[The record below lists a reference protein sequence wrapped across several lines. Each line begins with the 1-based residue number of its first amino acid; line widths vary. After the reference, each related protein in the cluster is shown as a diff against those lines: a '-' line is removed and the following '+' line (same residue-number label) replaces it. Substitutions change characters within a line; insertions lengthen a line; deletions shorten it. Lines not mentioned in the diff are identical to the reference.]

1 MSLRPMNSTYT
12 LSVLKSISCAY
23 LIFLTLA
30 FASAPQVLAGN
41 LIVNNGSGSG
51 SYPASTKVT
60 IWANPQEDA
69 NTLNTT
75 RAPLD
80 ANLPMRI
87 FDRWVGDTAQ
97 IANVESPQTT
107 VTMPASDINITAQ
120 YKDAPRWLDVVTY
133 FPDPHIGVIF
143 MFHGMGGCAAC
154 FFDQTETRS
163 FIQDATARGYAIVA
177 LNSYDRQTKAWNLE
191 MQPANNPDLQRVA
204 ALRQALIGQGSI
216 SSADPT
222 YLVGISSGGFF
233 ASLFTQSVQDYLKFP
248 VEAMALY
255 IASGNWNSILSASTP
270 TIFVAGVN
278 DTLTLYNNVQNSY
291 AQLLSI
297 DIPTQLISSTPSQ
310 LYPERFWRI
319 EGLSALDSQTIYSA
333 IDNAGFLDGKDYL
346 LSNPTTSGWEAS
358 LPAMYE
364 SYKDQ
369 VSNQLK
375 VAFAEHSFMGHLN
388 KPVFDFFANPVTVI
402 NVEPS
407 ISEFAPT
414 SGPPG
419 TQITITGSNFF
430 DVQSVAIGGVTTQFA
445 VVSLSEIWAY
455 VPANPVSGPITVTN
469 PVTSATSTTNFLI
482 GSPTITSFTPSTGGS
497 GTSVTITGDNLT
509 NVEAVAFNGV
519 TASFNSFGPKTLS
532 ATVPSGATTGP
543 ITITTSQGTVVSE
556 TDMILFPPP
565 VITSISP
572 SQGTIGSLIT
582 ITGSHF
588 TPATSV
594 RFSGIEANFTVVSDT
609 QITTTV
615 PVGTPTY
622 SRITVIAPS
631 GYTSSPTY
639 FRIK

>member
-1 MSLRPMNSTYT
+1 MNSTYT
-12 LSVLKSISCAY
+12 ISVLIRISYAY
-23 LIFLTLA
+23 LIILIFA
-30 FASAPQVLAGN
+30 FASTPQAIAGT
-41 LIVNNGSGSG
+41 LTVHNGSGSG

-69 NTLNTT
+69 NPLSTT

-87 FDRWVGDTAQ
+87 FDRWIGDTAQ
-97 IANVESPQTT
+97 IADVESPQTS

-177 LNSYDRQTKAWNLE
+177 LNSYDRQTRAWNLE
-191 MQPANNPDLQRVA
+191 IEPANNPDLQRVA
-204 ALRQALIGQGSI
+204 ALRQALVAQGSI
-216 SSADPT
+216 NPADPI
-222 YLVGISSGGFF
+222 YLAGISSGGFF

-270 TIFVAGVN
+270 TIFVTGVN
-278 DTLTLYNNVQNSY
+278 DTLIPYNTIQKSY
-291 AQLLSI
+291 GLLLSMG
-297 DIPTQLISSTPSQ
+297 IPTQLISSTPSQ

-319 EGLSALDSQTIYSA
+319 EGLSALDSQTIYNA
-333 IDNAGFLDGKDYL
+333 IDNAGFLDGNGYL
-346 LSNPTTSGWEAS
+346 LSNPTTSGWEAI
-358 LPAMYE
+358 LPAIYE
-364 SYKDQ
+364 FYKYQ
-369 VSNQLK
+369 VSNQLE

-407 ISEFAPT
+407 ISEFTPA
-414 SGPPG
+414 SGPPS
-419 TQITITGSNFF
+419 TQITITGNNFV
-430 DVQSVAIGGVTTQFA
+430 DVQSVAIGGITARFTVISPT
-445 VVSLSEIWAY
+445 EIWAY
-455 VPANPVSGPITVTN
+455 VPTNPMSGPITVTN
-469 PVTSATSTTNFLI
+469 SVSVATSASNFVV
-482 GSPTITSFTPSTGGS
+482 GSPLITSFAPSTGGS
-497 GTSVTITGDNLT
+497 GTLVTITGDNL
-509 NVEAVAFNGV
+509 NSIEAVAFNGV
-519 TASFNSFGPKTLS
+519 TASFSSLGSKTLTS
-532 ATVPSGATTGP
+532 TVPIGATTGP
-543 ITITTSQGTVVSE
+543 ITVTTSQGTVVSE
-556 TDMILFPPP
+556 ADMILFPPP
-565 VITSISP
+565 AITAMAP
-572 SQGTIGSLIT
+572 SQGAIGTLVT

-588 TPATSV
+588 TPTTSV
-594 RFSGIEANFTVVSDT
+594 KFSGIEANFTVVSDT
-609 QITTTV
+609 EITSTV
-615 PVGTPTY
+615 PVGTPTF
-622 SRITVIAPS
+622 SRITVITPS

>member
-1 MSLRPMNSTYT
+1 
-12 LSVLKSISCAY
+12 
-23 LIFLTLA
+23 
-30 FASAPQVLAGN
+30 
-41 LIVNNGSGSG
+41 
-51 SYPASTKVT
+51 
-60 IWANPQEDA
+60 
-69 NTLNTT
+69 
-75 RAPLD
+75 
-80 ANLPMRI
+80 
-87 FDRWVGDTAQ
+87 
-97 IANVESPQTT
+97 
-107 VTMPASDINITAQ
+107 
-120 YKDAPRWLDVVTY
+120 
-133 FPDPHIGVIF
+133 

-204 ALRQALIGQGSI
+204 ALRQALIDQGSI

-233 ASLFTQSVQDYLKFP
+233 ASLFTQSVQDNLKFP
-248 VEAMALY
+248 IEAMALY

-278 DTLTLYNNVQNSY
+278 DTLTPYNNVQNSY
-291 AQLLSI
+291 AQLLSM

-319 EGLSALDSQTIYSA
+319 EGLSALDSQTIYNA

-346 LSNPTTSGWEAS
+346 LSNPTTSGWEAIF
-358 LPAMYE
+358 PAMYE

-388 KPVFDFFANPVTVI
+388 KQVFDFFANPITII

-407 ISEFAPT
+407 VSEFAPT

-430 DVQSVAIGGVTTQFA
+430 DVQSVAIGGVTTQFV
-445 VVSLSEIWAY
+445 VVSLTEIWAY
-455 VPANPVSGPITVTN
+455 VPANPLSGPITVTN
-469 PVTSATSTTNFLI
+469 PVTSATSTTNFVI
-482 GSPTITSFTPSTGGS
+482 GTPTITSFTPSTGGS
-497 GTSVTITGDNLT
+497 GTLVTITGDNLT
-509 NVEAVAFNGV
+509 SIEAVAFNGV
-519 TASFNSFGPKTLS
+519 TASFSSFGPKTLS

-543 ITITTSQGTVVSE
+543 ITVTTSQGTVVSE
-556 TDMILFPPP
+556 TNMILFPPP
-565 VITSISP
+565 VITSVTP
-572 SQGTIGSLIT
+572 SQGAIGSLIT

-588 TPATSV
+588 TPTTSV

-609 QITTTV
+609 QITTIV

-622 SRITVIAPS
+622 SRITVITPS
-631 GYTSSPTY
+631 GYTSSSAY